1 MAPKQPSPHSR
12 LPLVTLG
19 PILVAQTMKQRYLDM
34 AVTAI
39 LIAGFV
45 SACASSE
52 KASPTPEDSPSPA
65 VSAAPTLEPSPTP
78 SVAEVKKTAVPNVTG
93 RKLKRAQNILESRG
107 FFVLVRKKTSEEPA
121 GTVLA
126 MSPKPGS
133 ELEVGDLVRI
143 TVAKPPPAPEPA
155 PEPEP
160 EPAANCHPS
169 YEGACL
175 DPNASDYDCAGGSGN
190 GPEYTGFVTVVGPD
204 VFGLDADGD
213 GAGCE

>member
-1 MAPKQPSPHSR
+1 
-12 LPLVTLG
+12 
-19 PILVAQTMKQRYLDM
+19 MKQRYLGS
-34 AVTAI
+34 AVAAI

-45 SACASSE
+45 GGCASAE
-52 KASPTPEDSPSPA
+52 KVVSQTLEDSPSLD
-65 VSAAPTLEPSPTP
+65 VSSPPTLEPSPIP
-78 SVAEVKKTAVPNVTG
+78 SLEEVKKTVVPNVTG
-93 RKLKRAQNILESRG
+93 RKLKRARNILENSG
-107 FFVLVRKKTSEEPA
+107 FFVLVRKKTSEDPA

-133 ELEVGDLVRI
+133 ESEAGDLVRI
-143 TVAKPPPAPEPA
+143 TVAKPKPAPKPA
-155 PEPEP
+155 P

-190 GPEYTGFVTVVGPD
+190 GPKYTGFVTVVGPD

>member
-1 MAPKQPSPHSR
+1 
-12 LPLVTLG
+12 
-19 PILVAQTMKQRYLDM
+19 MKQRYLDV
-34 AVTAI
+34 AAAAI
-39 LIAGFV
+39 LMAGSL
-45 SACASSE
+45 SACTSAE
-52 KASPTPEDSPSPA
+52 KASPTPKDSPSP
-65 VSAAPTLEPSPTP
+65 VVEGAPTLEPSPTP
-78 SVAEVKKTAVPNVTG
+78 SVEEVKKTVVPDVTG
-93 RKLKRAQNILESRG
+93 RKLKRAQSILEDKG

-133 ELEVGDLVRI
+133 KLEVGDLVRI
-143 TVAKPPPAPEPA
+143 TVAKGPPAPPPA
-155 PEPEP
+155 P